1 MSSSYF
7 DSIPFDEEDED
18 IKEESS
24 NEYNLKECTV
34 YAIDCRPSM
43 FQTEAGEVPFQTA
56 LKAVRSKLLD
66 TLYTRPNDQMSIVFF
81 NTISNNNTA
90 NKDHIYLLQPLDI
103 PDAPRIKEL
112 DLLTEDLSLFQQK
125 YGSSDQLFP
134 FSDFFT
140 VCSEMMANAPKF
152 ALKRIILITDN
163 DDPTGQNPDYRRIA
177 LQKAKDL
184 TQVGVDHVL
193 FGIDRPDHAFDR
205 TLFYSAMMDFDDT
218 LLSDKEDEFEHR
230 LLSTTGRLMDMF
242 ERIKSFQTTTRSEF
256 SIPFHIAPQLTIGIK
271 GFNMV
276 IEKKA
281 EQPKY
286 FFTSGEQLKEVKA
299 ITRWRCVDTKEY
311 LTPIDIHK
319 SYAYG
324 GEKVILTEQ
333 EVAQLKTVNEPGLL
347 VLGYR
352 GQDALK
358 SYHQI
363 SHPYFIYPDE
373 SQFKES
379 KRIFCLLLKVL
390 YEKQQLAICSLVRK
404 NKTVP
409 KMVALL
415 PQLETLDQEGHQ
427 LDPPGFQ
434 LIVLPYAD
442 EIRPVPPY
450 VVADEYEKGIEKAKV
465 LIDRLKITE
474 GYKPIQY
481 PNPYLENH
489 KYMIQKV
496 ALENTVQPK
505 DHTLPQIDI
514 SDDIKDFKQSV
525 GLDLI
530 SAWFEVKRK
539 NDEHDDMPIKR
550 MKKNDM
556 TIQEHWSAGTLT
568 TVTNPSLKAFLVDV
582 KITPKRK
589 KADMIDQI
597 DAYFRNHIDNMVYL

>member
-7 DSIPFDEEDED
+7 DSIPFDEEEDED
-18 IKEESS
+18 IKEEST
-24 NEYNLKECTV
+24 NEYNLKECTI

-43 FQTEAGEVPFQTA
+43 FQTEAGEIPFQTA

-81 NTISNNNTA
+81 NTLSSNNTA

-112 DLLTEDLSLFQQK
+112 DLLTEDISVFQQH

-163 DDPTGQNPDYRRIA
+163 DDPTGQNPDYRRMA

-193 FGIDRPDHAFDR
+193 FGIDRSDHAFDS
-205 TLFYSAMMDFDDT
+205 TLFYSAIMDVDDT
-218 LLSDKEDEFEHR
+218 RVKEDP

-242 ERIKSFQTTTRSEF
+242 DKIKSFQTTRSEF

-299 ITRWRCVDTKEY
+299 ITRWRCVDTQEY

-333 EVAQLKTVNEPGLL
+333 EVTQLKTVNEPGLW

-352 GQDALK
+352 GQEALK

-415 PQLETLDQEGHQ
+415 PQLETLDKDGNQ

-450 VVADEYEKGIEKAKV
+450 AVADDYEKGIEKAKV
-465 LIDRLKITE
+465 LIDKLKITE
-474 GYKPIQY
+474 GYKPMQY

-505 DHTLPQIDI
+505 DHTLPQIESDTI
-514 SDDIKDFKQSV
+514 SDDINNFKQSV

-530 SAWFEVKRK
+530 SAEAWFEVKRK
-539 NDEHDDMPIKR
+539 NEDDQDRPIKR

-556 TIQEHWSAGTLT
+556 TIQEHWSAGTLMA
-568 TVTNPSLKAFLVDV
+568 VTNPCLKAFLVDV
-582 KITPKRK
+582 NITPKRK

-597 DAYFRNHIDNMVYL
+597 DAYFRNQESY